1 LTPSTTET
9 IEEQAQEFSRWLA
22 RIALGDRDAFEALYR
37 KTSASVFGVVLRINT
52 DRGEAEEV
60 LQEVYVNVWR
70 AAGSFDMARSQPMT
84 WLMGVARN
92 RAIDSLRR
100 RKAEPATTSRF
111 QFAGDDPDDE
121 QDILQAMPS
130 QEPGPMELL
139 SQASEAAHL
148 EQCMQA
154 LSREQRAS
162 IALAYY
168 QGLSHQEVARSLRQ
182 PLGSVKS
189 WVRRGLLSLR
199 GCLDQVM
206 GLAGVSRNL
215 EGQ

>member
-1 LTPSTTET
+1 MTPSTAPPNDAL
-9 IEEQAQEFSRWLA
+9 AQELSRWLA
-22 RIALGDRDAFEALYR
+22 RIALGDRGAFESLYR
-37 KTSASVFGVVLRINT
+37 KTAPTVLGVVLRINT
-52 DRGEAEEV
+52 NRGEAEEV

-70 AAGSFDMARSQPMT
+70 AAGSFDVARSQPMT
-84 WLMGVARN
+84 WLISVARN

-111 QFAGDDPDDE
+111 QSAGDDPDDE
-121 QDILQAMPS
+121 QDILQVMPS
-130 QEPGPMELL
+130 EEPGPMELL
-139 SQASEAAHL
+139 SRASEAARL
-148 EQCMQA
+148 DRCMQA

-168 QGLSHQEVARSLRQ
+168 QGLSHQEVAQSLQQ

-199 GCLDQVM
+199 GCLDQVA
-206 GLAGVSRNL
+206 GLVDAARKL

>member
-1 LTPSTTET
+1 LTPSTTDT
-9 IEEQAQEFSRWLA
+9 IDEQTQELSRLLA
-22 RIALGDRDAFEALYR
+22 RIALGDRGAFEALYR

-70 AAGSFDMARSQPMT
+70 SAGSFDVARSQPMA
-84 WLMGVARN
+84 WLMSVARN
-92 RAIDSLRR
+92 RTIDSLRR
-100 RKAEPATTSRF
+100 HKAEPATTSRF
-111 QFAGDDPDDE
+111 QSVGDDPDDE
-121 QDILQAMPS
+121 QDILQSIPS
-130 QEPGPMELL
+130 EEPGPMELL
-139 SQASEAAHL
+139 SRAGEVANL
-148 EQCMQA
+148 ERCMQA

-168 QGLSHQEVARSLRQ
+168 QGFSHQEIAQSLKQ

-199 GCLDQVM
+199 ACLDEVV